1 MNPVYQL
8 LIGLAAEIYF
18 GQSFRCANCH
28 VICDLSFSSGKLM
41 PSAGELLPCGS
52 IVSQ

>member
-8 LIGLAAEIYF
+8 LIVEIYF
-18 GQSFRCANCH
+18 GQNFRSANCH
-28 VICDLSFSSGKLM
+28 VSCDRSLSQGKLR

-52 IVSQ
+52 IVHSQ